1 MRDWRPTCLQWLY
14 KVRVQVRREN
24 PVKTRVV
31 LVLLLL
37 LGIGA
42 NSFQSQAAPSRLSSL
57 EDYVRLEQVIQG
69 VAERVR
75 PAVVGVR
82 MSGSS
87 GSGCFISDD
96 GWVATCGHVTGT
108 AVGTRCR
115 IVMHGGETLDAVTA
129 GWHENMD
136 YALVKADTKG
146 KKVPYCELGDSDAVK
161 PGDWLIPMGHPL
173 GPEGGRDAVVR
184 AGRCLVP
191 ENARS
196 MIVTDAPVISG
207 DSGGP
212 VFDLSGRIVAINQS
226 IQTNNVHINNVTPV
240 KLLKE
245 ILNDLKANKTFGNAQ
260 GTSWGK
266 GMRQPAEGA
275 LQGREVQTYQQAVK
289 ALQDK
294 KLKRSCELFDELL
307 KAEKRTMDV
316 LYNAGC
322 AYSLRSAELKGD
334 DAEEMARKAI
344 AALQRSVEA
353 GWRDMDHAG
362 RDPDL
367 DPLRDRDDFKQ
378 WMENGRR
385 MTKRPA
391 VGLVVRSNRGIRV
404 DEVHPGSPAA
414 AAGFEV
420 NDIIERIDRD
430 KVEKSKD
437 WIELITE
444 RGLSPDQEV
453 KVSRS
458 GKRISLHI
466 SIPPF
471 GARVFGQGGA
481 RIMELQ
487 EGGLAYN
494 AGLRVDDVILKIGD
508 TEVAGGLDFV
518 NAMLMIDA
526 SSETEL
532 EVRRGYSREKIKF
545 SYSTGDLGSG
555 EGDGGVLPGPE
566 WKQGEKLLEL
576 WTKLI
581 AERATGTVFPVKQRG
596 KQVAF
601 ATAVS
606 ADGLLITKAS
616 ELVKGEKIELLD
628 GTASFEAKLQASNS
642 RYDVALLKS
651 DRKFKKF
658 IDFTAGT
665 LTEEFPKIGTLL
677 ASVDA
682 KGRASAHGFVA
693 LPAYDT
699 DKMAGA
705 PDPNSPFVGINARDA
720 QGGGAEV
727 TAVTGGMPADKAG
740 IRVGDI
746 VVRMGG
752 QKVENWAGLI
762 AMIRGAGA
770 NDKVVFSVKRGD
782 ETLDLE
788 VQLVP
793 RAEALGEQAPSKG
806 TGKPE
811 LGISASRPAEQGVEI
826 GGVKPGS
833 PAELAGLA
841 SGEILLKIDDVEIKQ
856 QRDIDNLVKSK
867 KIGDRV
873 VLLLLRDGKETTL
886 EVELAEEDAPPPPPG
901 GGRPNV
907 KGPINDRHTHLG
919 KVIQHDGVVLPSQ
932 QGGPVFDLRG
942 NLVGLNI
949 ARADRTRTFALPAK
963 KVAEILTELQKKAE

>member
-1 MRDWRPTCLQWLY
+1 M
-14 KVRVQVRREN
+14 
-24 PVKTRVV
+24 KTRA
-31 LVLLLL
+31 LLALLLL
-37 LGIGA
+37 FVLGA
-42 NSFQSQAAPSRLSSL
+42 TSYQSQSAPEKLASL
-57 EDYVRLEQVIQG
+57 DDYAKLEKTIQT

-82 MSGSS
+82 MSRSS
-87 GSGCFISDD
+87 GSGCFISED

-108 AVGTRCR
+108 AVGTKCR

-146 KKVPYCELGDSDAVK
+146 KKVPFCELGNSEDVK

-184 AGRCLVP
+184 SGRCLLP

-212 VFDLSGRIVAINQS
+212 VFDLNGKIVAINQS

-245 ILNDLKANKTFGNAQ
+245 ILNDLKEGKSFGNA
-260 GTSWGK
+260 GSPSWGK
-266 GMRQPAEGA
+266 GMREPVEGS
-275 LQGREVQTYQQAVK
+275 LKGREIQTYQQAVK
-289 ALQDK
+289 ALQDRQ
-294 KLKRSCELFDELL
+294 LKRSCDLFDELL
-307 KAEKRTMDV
+307 KPEKRTSDV

-334 DAEEMARKAI
+334 EAEDMARKAI
-344 AALQRSVEA
+344 AALQRSVDA
-353 GWRDMDHAG
+353 GWRDMDHAS

-367 DPLRDRDDFKQ
+367 DSLRDRDDFKQ
-378 WMENGRR
+378 WIENGRK

-391 VGLVVRSNRGIRV
+391 VGLVVRSMRGIRV
-404 DEVHPGSPAA
+404 DEVHPGSPAH

-420 NDIIERIDRD
+420 NDVIERLDRD
-430 KVEKSKD
+430 KIEKSKD
-437 WIELITE
+437 WIELIAE
-444 RGLSPDQEV
+444 RGISPDQEV
-453 KVSRS
+453 KVSRG
-458 GKRISLHI
+458 GKRVSLHI

-487 EGGLAYN
+487 EGGLAFN
-494 AGLRVDDVILKIGD
+494 SGLRVDDVIVKIGD
-508 TEVAGGLDFV
+508 TEVEGGLDFI

-526 SSETEL
+526 NSETVL
-532 EVRRGYSREKIKF
+532 EVKRGYSREKIKF
-545 SYSTGDLGSG
+545 SYSTGDLGEG
-555 EGDGGVLPGPE
+555 GGGDGTLPAPE
-566 WKQGEKLLEL
+566 WKQGDKLLEL

-581 AERATGTVFPVKQRG
+581 ADRAAGTVFPVKQKG

-606 ADGLLITKAS
+606 ADGLMLTKAS

-628 GTASFEAKLQASNS
+628 GTTAFEAKLQAQNS
-642 RYDVALLKS
+642 RYDVALLKA
-651 DRKFKKF
+651 DRKFRKF
-658 IDFTAGT
+658 IDFSAGT

-677 ASVDA
+677 ATVDA
-682 KGRASAHGFVA
+682 KGQASAHGFVA
-693 LPAYDT
+693 LPPYDT

-705 PDPNSPFVGINARDA
+705 PDPNSAFVGINARDA
-720 QGGGAEV
+720 KDGGAEV
-727 TAVTGGMPADKAG
+727 TSVTPGMPADKAG
-740 IRVGDI
+740 IKVGD
-746 VVRMGG
+746 VVVKMGG
-752 QKVENWAGLI
+752 QVVENWNGLI
-762 AMIRGAGA
+762 AMIRGCDA
-770 NDKVVFSVKRGD
+770 NDKVVLTVKRGD
-782 ETLDLE
+782 ETLNLD

-793 RAEALGEQAPSKG
+793 RAEALGESAPSKG

-811 LGISASRPAEQGVEI
+811 LGIFACRPQDKGVEI
-826 GGVKPGS
+826 GAVKPGS
-833 PAELAGLA
+833 PAELAGIG
-841 SGEILLKIDDVEIKQ
+841 SGETLLKIDDTEITQ
-856 QRDIDNLVKSK
+856 QRDIDNLIKGK

-873 VLLLLRDGKETTL
+873 SLLLLRDGNETTV

-932 QGGPVFDLRG
+932 QGSPVFDLRG

-949 ARADRTRTFALPAK
+949 ARADRTRTFALSAK
-963 KVAEILTELQKKAE
+963 KVGEILKELQQKSD

>member
-1 MRDWRPTCLQWLY
+1 M
-14 KVRVQVRREN
+14 
-24 PVKTRVV
+24 KTRVI
-31 LVLLLL
+31 LALLLL
-37 LGIGA
+37 LTLGA
-42 NSFQSQAAPSRLSSL
+42 TSYKTQSAPEKLAGL
-57 EDYVRLEQVIQG
+57 EDYAKLEKVIQT

-82 MSGSS
+82 MSRSS
-87 GSGCFISDD
+87 GSGCFISED
-96 GWVATCGHVTGT
+96 GWVATCGHVTGPK
-108 AVGTRCR
+108 AGTPCR

-136 YALVKADTKG
+136 YALIKADTKG
-146 KKVPYCELGDSDAVK
+146 KKVPFCELGESEKVK

-212 VFDLSGRIVAINQS
+212 VFDLNGKIVAINQS

-245 ILNDLKANKTFGNAQ
+245 ILKDLKENKTFGNAS
-260 GTSWGK
+260 GPSWGK
-266 GMRQPAEGA
+266 GMREPAEGA
-275 LQGREVQTYQQAVK
+275 LKGNEIRTYQQAVK
-289 ALQDK
+289 ALQDR

-307 KAEKRTMDV
+307 KPEKRTNDV

-322 AYSLRSAELKGD
+322 AYSLRSAELQGD
-334 DAEEMARKAI
+334 EAEEMAKKAV

-353 GWRDMDHAG
+353 GWRDMDHAS

-367 DPLRDRDDFKQ
+367 DALRDRDDFKQ
-378 WMENGRR
+378 WMENGRK

-391 VGLVVRSNRGIRV
+391 VGLIVRSMRGIRV
-404 DEVHPGSPAA
+404 DEVHPGSPAH

-420 NDIIERIDRD
+420 NDVIERIDRD
-430 KVEKSKD
+430 KIEKSKH
-437 WIELITE
+437 WIERITE
-444 RGLSPDQEV
+444 LGISPDQEV
-453 KVSRS
+453 KVSRG
-458 GKRISLHI
+458 GKRTILHI

-487 EGGLAYN
+487 ESGLAFN
-494 AGLRVDDVILKIGD
+494 SGLRVDDVILKVGD
-508 TEVAGGLDFV
+508 TEIDGGLDFV

-526 SSETEL
+526 NSETIL

-545 SYSTGDLGSG
+545 SYSTGDLG
-555 EGDGGVLPGPE
+555 DGGGGSNGALPGPE
-566 WKQGEKLLEL
+566 WKQGDKLLEL
-576 WTKLI
+576 WTQLI
-581 AERATGTVFPVKQRG
+581 AERAAGTVFPVKQKG

-606 ADGLLITKAS
+606 ADGLLLTKAS
-616 ELVKGEKIELLD
+616 ELVSDEDIELLD
-628 GTASFEAKLQASNS
+628 GTTPFKAEVQAKNN
-642 RYDVALLKS
+642 RYDLALLKA

-658 IDFTAGT
+658 IDFAGGT
-665 LTEEFPKIGTLL
+665 ISDEFPRIGTLL
-677 ASVDA
+677 ATVDA
-682 KGRASAHGFVA
+682 KGNATAHGFVA
-693 LPAYDT
+693 LPPYDT

-705 PDPNSPFVGINARDA
+705 PDPNSAFVGINARNAKD
-720 QGGGAEV
+720 GGAEITSV
-727 TAVTGGMPADKAG
+727 TPDMPADKAG
-740 IRVGDI
+740 IKVGD
-746 VVRMGG
+746 VVVKMGE
-752 QKVENWAGLI
+752 QQVANWAGLI
-762 AMIRGAGA
+762 AMIRGCGA
-770 NDKVVFSVKRGD
+770 NDKVVFTVKRGD
-782 ETLDLE
+782 ETLDLD

-793 RAEALGEQAPSKG
+793 RAEALGEKKPTKG

-811 LGISASRPAEQGVEI
+811 LGIFASRPLEKGVEI
-826 GGVKPGS
+826 GAVKPGS
-833 PAELAGLA
+833 PAELAGIG
-841 SGEILLKIDDVEIKQ
+841 SGEILLKIDDTEITQ
-856 QRDIDNLVKSK
+856 QRDIDNLIKGK
-867 KIGDRV
+867 KIADRV
-873 VLLLLRDGKETTL
+873 SLVLLRDDKETTV
-886 EVELAEEDAPPPPPG
+886 EIELAEEDAPPPPPG

-932 QGGPVFDLRG
+932 QGSPVFDLRG

-949 ARADRTRTFALPAK
+949 ARADRTRTFALSAK
-963 KVAEILTELQKKAE
+963 QVGAILEEMQQKSD